1 MTKLKTTKLKT
12 TKPKTMMFRR
22 GEARG
27 SSRGTGVE
35 PTVLALMLLASPLVL
50 AHAEATA
57 GAAPGFDREPAQ
69 SAAAAGGAK
78 LSKTD
83 LEVLQK
89 LHAANQTEIQMGKMA
104 REKGASKEVKSFGDR
119 LVSDHTAVDKKL
131 ADVLKKHGA
140 TLADLGTTTSNDSS
154 HDVTVDKTGV
164 EFDRAFAAQ
173 MADDH
178 KKAIELV
185 ETGRRN
191 TSDGGL
197 RSFLDQLLPTL
208 RAHEATARALME
220 GKGHA

>member
-1 MTKLKTTKLKT
+1 MTKLKTTT
-12 TKPKTMMFRR
+12 SRR
-22 GEARG
+22 ETRG
-27 SSRGTGVE
+27 SPGGAGVE
-35 PTVLALMLLASPLVL
+35 TTVLALLLLASPLVL
-50 AHAEATA
+50 AHAEAPA
-57 GAAPGFDREPAQ
+57 GAMPGFDRTPAQTQ

-78 LSKTD
+78 LSKAD

-104 REKGASKEVKSFGDR
+104 RERGAAKDVKSFGDR
-119 LVSDHTAVDKKL
+119 LVSDHTASDKKL

-140 TLADLGTTTSNDSS
+140 TLADLAMTTSNDSS

-185 ETGRRN
+185 ETARRS
-191 TSDGGL
+191 TSDGEL

-220 GKGHA
+220 GKGHV